1 MSKHTAAF
9 ALSAIVALGV
19 LALGAKKSPS
29 MAGTWQVDPRHSDA
43 QLVTDGT
50 TDYGKAKMDVALG
63 VGRVEGQMI
72 LDDGD
77 PTKSRIDLHMYP
89 ATHMAPPIEEE
100 GTFKKRWLA
109 NVSKNMANQTL
120 LCFHSKEVVRTP
132 DGKLQT
138 KGEVSVVR
146 VDRNVQIPAPS
157 EAYYGP
163 VYGDPVIHRVV
174 KEATLVIN
182 LPADGSKQKD
192 GGIEASAFAK
202 VFKEDFPQLVTTVVH
217 TYWPPVVQDENC
229 RVPSPSEGYYG
240 ARCTGT
246 FVQTPSLPEAPG
258 THIGEDYPGPANF
271 NTVVGERVNIALHMR
286 LLPKGSEAQTAAG
299 N

>member
-1 MSKHTAAF
+1 MFKPTAVF
-9 ALSAIVALGV
+9 ALAGFVALGV

-29 MAGTWQVDPRHSDA
+29 MAGFWQVDPRHSEA

-50 TDYGKAKMDVALG
+50 TDFGKTKMDVPVG

-77 PTKSRIDLHMYP
+77 PSKSRVDLHMYP
-89 ATHMAPPIEEE
+89 AASMAPPIEEE
-100 GTFKKRWLA
+100 GTFKQRWLA

-138 KGEVSVVR
+138 KGELSVVR
-146 VDRNVQIPAPS
+146 VDRNVEIPVPS

-174 KEATLVIN
+174 HEAAFVID
-182 LPADGSKQKD
+182 LPADKEKD
-192 GGIEASAFAK
+192 GGMQASAFTK
-202 VFKEDFPQLVTTVVH
+202 VFKEDFPQLVKVVVN

-246 FVQTPSLPEAPG
+246 FVQTPNLPAAPG

-286 LLPKGSEAQTAAG
+286 LVPKASGAQAAVG

>member
-9 ALSAIVALGV
+9 ALAAIVALGV
-19 LALGAKKSPS
+19 LALGAKKPVSLN
-29 MAGTWQVDPRHSDA
+29 GWWQVDPRHSEA

-50 TDYGKAKMDVALG
+50 TDYGKTKIDIPIG

-77 PTKSRIDLHMYP
+77 PSKSRVDLHMYP
-89 ATHMAPPIEEE
+89 ASSMAPAIEEE

-120 LCFHSKEVVRTP
+120 LCYHSKEVVRTP

-138 KGEVSVVR
+138 KGEVMVVR
-146 VDRNVQIPAPS
+146 VDRNVEIPAPS

-163 VYGDPVIHRVV
+163 VYGDPVIHKVV
-174 KEATLVIN
+174 HEATLVFD
-182 LPADGSKQKD
+182 LPSDKDKD
-192 GGIEASAFAK
+192 GAIQASAFAK
-202 VFKEDFPQLVTTVVH
+202 VFKEDFPQLVKTVVM

-229 RVPSPSEGYYG
+229 RVPNPSEGYYG
-240 ARCTGT
+240 AKCTGT
-246 FVQTPSLPEAPG
+246 FVQTPSLPEPPG

-271 NTVVGERVNIALHMR
+271 NTIVGDRVNIALHMR
-286 LLPKGSEAQTAAG
+286 LLPKSSGAHTAAG

>member
-1 MSKHTAAF
+1 MLKHTAVF
-9 ALSAIVALGV
+9 AVAVIVALGV
-19 LALGAKKSPS
+19 LALSAKKPTST
-29 MAGTWQVDPRHSDA
+29 AGSWLVDPRHSSA

-50 TDYGKAKMDVALG
+50 TDFGKTKIDVPIG
-63 VGRVEGQMI
+63 VGRVEGQII
-72 LDDGD
+72 LDDDD
-77 PTKSRIDLHMYP
+77 PTKSHVDLHMYP
-89 ATHMAPPIEEE
+89 ASSMAPAIEEE
-100 GTFKKRWLA
+100 GAFKKRWLA

-174 KEATLVIN
+174 HETTLVFD
-182 LPADGSKQKD
+182 LQPDKDKD

-202 VFKEDFPQLVTTVVH
+202 VFKEDFPQLVKVVVN

-271 NTVVGERVNIALHMR
+271 NAVVGERVNIALHMR
-286 LLPKGSEAQTAAG
+286 LVPGASGGHMAG
-299 N
+299 GN

>member
-9 ALSAIVALGV
+9 ALSAILALGV
-19 LALGAKKSPS
+19 LALGARKPTSL
-29 MAGTWQVDPRHSDA
+29 AGSWLVDVRHSDA

-50 TDYGKAKMDVALG
+50 TDFGKAKIDIPLG
-63 VGRVEGQMI
+63 VGRIEGE
-72 LDDGD
+72 LRVDDGD
-77 PTKSRIDLHMYP
+77 LSKSHVDLHIYP
-89 ATHMAPPIEEE
+89 ATSMRPTIGEE

-109 NVSKNMANQTL
+109 SISKNMANQTL

-138 KGEVSVVR
+138 KGELSVVR
-146 VDRNVQIPAPS
+146 VDRNVEIPAPS

-163 VYGDPVIHRVV
+163 VYGDPVIHRVA
-174 KEATLVIN
+174 KEATFVFDA
-182 LPADGSKQKD
+182 PASASADKSGA
-192 GGIEASAFAK
+192 IEALASTK
-202 VFKEDFPQLVTTVVH
+202 VFREDFPQLVKTVVH

-229 RVPSPSEGYYG
+229 RVPSPSEAYYG

-258 THIGEDYPGPANF
+258 THIGEDYPGPSDF
-271 NTVVGERVNIALHMR
+271 NAVVGERVNIALHMR
-286 LLPKGSEAQTAAG
+286 LLPKSSGAQTAAG